1 MNPLHSFVV
10 DDKLIAANTSQL
22 QKPMNHTISISKIM
36 KLNNFSNKTNKILSL
51 SHNFGNHN

>member
-1 MNPLHSFVV
+1 
-10 DDKLIAANTSQL
+10 
-22 QKPMNHTISISKIM
+22 MNHTISISKIM